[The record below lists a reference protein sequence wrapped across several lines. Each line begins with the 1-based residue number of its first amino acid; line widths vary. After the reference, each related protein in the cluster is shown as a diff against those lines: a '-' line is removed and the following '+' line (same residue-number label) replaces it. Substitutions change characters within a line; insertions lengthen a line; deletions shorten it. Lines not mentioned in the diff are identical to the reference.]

1 MRLSTAVKRSLLNQ
15 GIPALRAIRD
25 GSMIRIT
32 VPRGT
37 ERLPDEV
44 RRQDAYSITGQPV
57 KKEWVWVK
65 APDNAAAADP
75 CDAVRCCECHIGGCR
90 E

>member
-1 MRLSTAVKRSLLNQ
+1 MRLSTAVKRTLQNN
-15 GIPALRAIRD
+15 GIPVLRAIQD

-37 ERLPDEV
+37 ERLPGEV

-57 KKEWVWVK
+57 KKEWVWVNIPGVP
-65 APDNAAAADP
+65 A
-75 CDAVRCCECHIGGCR
+75 
-90 E
+90 